1 MSKKSDAPFN
11 NQEEIA
17 VRRRQLQKTIRRQER
32 RLSQDIDAYQDEI
45 EFGQFPA
52 VPQERA
58 VVGHLQ
64 GDGRLLPYH
73 YGLQSWHQSRT
84 LAFEKKEEKQKRE
97 E

>member
-45 EFGQFPA
+45 ESVNTHILHFPA
-52 VPQERA
+52 NPS
-58 VVGHLQ
+58 
-64 GDGRLLPYH
+64 LPC
-73 YGLQSWHQSRT
+73 S
-84 LAFEKKEEKQKRE
+84 E
-97 E
+97 